1 MKRSMVLSVQSFDVL
16 APAARAAE
24 KAGLDRIWVTET
36 PGRDAITRAV
46 HVARETTSIAVG
58 TGIAYAF
65 TRHPIAMASAAI
77 EAGAASGHRVTFAI
91 GAGPVPIRQA
101 LGIEFDHPAARLA
114 EYIAYVRA
122 ALDATSGLRF
132 HGWFYSADLAAFAN
146 PNAAAHSAGV
156 YGSGLNPTALAAVAA
171 VADGIT
177 LHPLALYRRY
187 LDDVVLPAVTPAR
200 GTAPRL
206 ACWCVA
212 SVDVDREKARG
223 KARTRLAQYLS
234 NRSFSGVFAGSPWSA
249 DVAAIQG
256 EAMRLDWAH
265 AGRLIP
271 DDLLDALAVTG
282 TADEVAGRLA
292 DLKKDLSARG
302 VDELALQVAA
312 MGGSDAE
319 MLAEISVL
327 AHALA

>member
-1 MKRSMVLSVQSFDVL
+1 MKRSLVLSVQSFDVL

-24 KAGLDRIWVTET
+24 KAGLDRVWVTET
-36 PGRDAITRAV
+36 PGRDVITRAV
-46 HVARETTSIAVG
+46 HVARETETIAVG

-77 EAGAASGHRVTFAI
+77 EAGAASGHRITFSI
-91 GAGPVPIRQA
+91 GAGPVPIRKA

-122 ALDATSGLRF
+122 ALDATSGLHF
-132 HGWFYSADLAAFAN
+132 HGRFYSADLAAFTN
-146 PNAAAHSAGV
+146 PNAATHRAGV
-156 YGSGLNPTALAAVAA
+156 YGSGLNPMALAAVAA

-187 LDDVVLPAVTPAR
+187 FDDVVLPAVTPEE
-200 GTAPRL
+200 GTAPKL

-212 SVDVDREKARG
+212 SVDADREKARR

-234 NRSFSGVFAGSPWSA
+234 NKSFSGVFADSPWAA
-249 DVAAIQG
+249 DVAALQA
-256 EAMRLDWAH
+256 ESERQDWAH

-271 DDLLDALAVTG
+271 DDLLDTLAVAG
-282 TADEVAGRLA
+282 TLDEVADRITA
-292 DLKKDLSARG
+292 LKRDLSARN
-302 VDELALQVAA
+302 VDELALQMAA
-312 MGGSDAE
+312 MGGADAE
-319 MLAEISVL
+319 ILEEISTL
-327 AHALA
+327 ADALT